1 MVKCL
6 KSIKNFVID
15 MFTQDENVGLKSLE
29 KVKISPEFTSVKKN
43 EDYKLS
49 DIMK

>member
-1 MVKCL
+1 MVKYL
-6 KSIKNFVID
+6 KCIKNFVID

-29 KVKISPEFTSVKKN
+29 KVKIATEFTTVKKN
-43 EDYKLS
+43 EDFKLS